1 MAPRRCGKAS
11 GLQHVEEQ
19 AQLIGQGRGVHGG
32 IRLCGFGIAIVRCC
46 AFPYQSGL
54 RSMQGLRRC
63 RGTVVV
69 DMAMYVVLGIALGTV
84 GGLFG
89 IGGGLI
95 AIPVLGVLFGLDQQI
110 AQGTALV
117 MVVPNVML
125 ALWRYHQR
133 NRIELRHALPL
144 GITGFCFA
152 WLGSIWAVG
161 IDAGVMRIGF
171 IAFLVALSAYNLVR
185 MVTSNAPPSAQMRYS
200 WPWLGV
206 LGAASGSMGGLFGV
220 GGAVVATPVLTSVFG
235 TTQVVAQGLSLALAL
250 PSTGVTL
257 VTYAWHQEVD
267 WLIGVPLA
275 VGGLL
280 SISWGVKIAHA
291 LPERLLR
298 GLFCGF
304 LVVCAVMLTFKV

>member
-1 MAPRRCGKAS
+1 
-11 GLQHVEEQ
+11 
-19 AQLIGQGRGVHGG
+19 
-32 IRLCGFGIAIVRCC
+32 
-46 AFPYQSGL
+46 
-54 RSMQGLRRC
+54 
-63 RGTVVV
+63 
-69 DMAMYVVLGIALGTV
+69 MYVLLGAALGTV

-95 AIPVLGVLFGLDQQI
+95 AIPALGVLFGLDQQL

-144 GITGFCFA
+144 ATMGFCFA
-152 WLGSIWAVG
+152 LLGSIWAVG
-161 IDAGVMRIGF
+161 IDAQAMRIGF
-171 IAFLVALSAYNLVR
+171 VVFLVALSVYNLVR
-185 MVTSNAPPSAQMRYS
+185 MFMTAAAPTAQMRYS

-206 LGAASGSMGGLFGV
+206 LGAASGVMGGLFGV

-257 VTYAWHQEVD
+257 ATYALHQQVD
-267 WLIGVPLA
+267 WHIALPMA

-298 GLFCGF
+298 GLFCAF
-304 LVVCAVMLTFKV
+304 LVLCAVMLAFKV

>member
-1 MAPRRCGKAS
+1 MIEFV
-11 GLQHVEEQ
+11 LYLV
-19 AQLIGQGRGVHGG
+19 
-32 IRLCGFGIAIVRCC
+32 FGA
-46 AFPYQSGL
+46 
-54 RSMQGLRRC
+54 
-63 RGTVVV
+63 
-69 DMAMYVVLGIALGTV
+69 ALGTL

-95 AIPVLGVLFGLDQQI
+95 AIPMLGVLFGLDQQI

-133 NRIELRHALPL
+133 NKIELRYALPL
-144 GITGFCFA
+144 ASMGFCFA

-161 IDAGVMRIGF
+161 IDAQSMRIGF
-171 IAFLVALSAYNLVR
+171 VAFLIALCAYNLVR
-185 MVTSNAPPSAQMRYS
+185 MFFTSAAPSTQMNHS

-206 LGAASGSMGGLFGV
+206 LGAASGTMGGLFGV

-257 VTYAWHQEVD
+257 VTYGVHHQVN
-267 WLIGVPLA
+267 WMIGVPLA
-275 VGGLL
+275 IGGLM
-280 SISWGVKIAHA
+280 SISWGVKIAHS

-298 GLFCGF
+298 ALFCGF
-304 LVVCAVMLTFKV
+304 LLCCAVMLVFKA

>member
-1 MAPRRCGKAS
+1 
-11 GLQHVEEQ
+11 
-19 AQLIGQGRGVHGG
+19 
-32 IRLCGFGIAIVRCC
+32 
-46 AFPYQSGL
+46 
-54 RSMQGLRRC
+54 
-63 RGTVVV
+63 
-69 DMAMYVVLGIALGTV
+69 MYLVLGAALGTV
-84 GGLFG
+84 GGVFG

-95 AIPVLGVLFGLDQQI
+95 AIPALGVLFGLDQQI

-144 GITGFCFA
+144 ASMGFCFA
-152 WLGSIWAVG
+152 WIGSIWAVG
-161 IDAGVMRIGF
+161 IDAQLMRIGF
-171 IAFLVALSAYNLVR
+171 VAFLIALSAYNLLR
-185 MVTSNAPPSAQMRYS
+185 MFMGTAPAASQMRYS

-206 LGAASGSMGGLFGV
+206 LGAASGTMGGLFGV
-220 GGAVVATPVLTSVFG
+220 GGAVVATPVLTSLFG

-257 VTYAWHQEVD
+257 VTYALHHQVN
-267 WLIGVPLA
+267 WGIALPMA

-291 LPERLLR
+291 MPERLLR
-298 GLFCGF
+298 GLFCAF
-304 LVVCAVMLTFKV
+304 LVLCAVMLAFKV

>member
-1 MAPRRCGKAS
+1 MIE
-11 GLQHVEEQ
+11 L
-19 AQLIGQGRGVHGG
+19 
-32 IRLCGFGIAIVRCC
+32 
-46 AFPYQSGL
+46 
-54 RSMQGLRRC
+54 M
-63 RGTVVV
+63 
-69 DMAMYVVLGIALGTV
+69 MYLLLGAALGTV

-95 AIPVLGVLFGLDQQI
+95 AIPALGVLFGLDQQL

-144 GITGFCFA
+144 ASMGFSFA

-161 IDAGVMRIGF
+161 IDAQVMRIGF
-171 IAFLVALSAYNLVR
+171 VVFLVALSVYNLMR
-185 MVTSNAPPSAQMRYS
+185 MFMTAAAPTAQMRYP

-206 LGAASGSMGGLFGV
+206 LGAASGAMGGLFGV
-220 GGAVVATPVLTSVFG
+220 GGAVVATPVLTSLFG

-257 VTYAWHQEVD
+257 ATYAFHQQVD
-267 WLIGVPLA
+267 WTIALPMA

-304 LVVCAVMLTFKV
+304 LVLCAVMLAFKV

>member
-1 MAPRRCGKAS
+1 
-11 GLQHVEEQ
+11 
-19 AQLIGQGRGVHGG
+19 
-32 IRLCGFGIAIVRCC
+32 
-46 AFPYQSGL
+46 
-54 RSMQGLRRC
+54 
-63 RGTVVV
+63 
-69 DMAMYVVLGIALGTV
+69 MYLVLGAALGTV

-95 AIPVLGVLFGLDQQI
+95 AIPALGVLFGLDQQL

-144 GITGFCFA
+144 ASMGFCFA

-161 IDAGVMRIGF
+161 VDAQVMRIGF
-171 IAFLVALSAYNLVR
+171 VVFLVALSVYNLMR
-185 MVTSNAPPSAQMRYS
+185 MFMTAAAPTAQMRYS

-206 LGAASGSMGGLFGV
+206 LGAASGVMGGLFGV
-220 GGAVVATPVLTSVFG
+220 GGAVVATPVLTSLFG

-257 VTYAWHQEVD
+257 ATYALHQQVD
-267 WLIGVPLA
+267 WHIALPMA

-304 LVVCAVMLTFKV
+304 LVLCAVMLAFKV